1 MARGRTRVKAKYKP
15 DYRGF
20 KEFAESDQMLEP
32 LYKAAHDVRIVA
44 QTISPRSN
52 GPGPHYADEYKVD
65 AGAGT
70 LRIGRFSR
78 RIVTVVNESKKAAP
92 NEFDNKHSK
101 GGHYLAKA
109 GAAVG
114 EYRGVMPGD

>member
-1 MARGRTRVKAKYKP
+1 MAKSRVKAKFRP
-15 DYRGF
+15 DHKAF
-20 KEFAESDQMLEP
+20 TEFATSDQMLEP
-32 LYKAAHDVRIVA
+32 LYQAAHDVRMIA
-44 QTISPRSN
+44 QATSPRSN

-65 AGAGT
+65 AGAGN
-70 LRIGRFSR
+70 LRIGRYSR

-92 NEFDNKHSK
+92 NEFDNRRSK

-114 EYRGVMPGD
+114 DYRGVMPGD

>member
-1 MARGRTRVKAKYKP
+1 MARGRTRVKAKFKP
-15 DYRGF
+15 DHRAF
-20 KEFAESDQMLEP
+20 TEFATSDQMLEP
-32 LYKAAHDVRIVA
+32 LYKAAHDVRSVA
-44 QTISPRSN
+44 QAISPRSN

-65 AGAGT
+65 ASAGN

-78 RIVTVVNESKKAAP
+78 RIVVVLNESPKAAP
-92 NEFDNKHSK
+92 NEFDNRRKK